1 MRSLVIYYTKSGNT
15 GLVAHIIKRELKA
28 HIKEITDYTN
38 ERTVLDYLFTS
49 LIDSASINPRKINVD
64 YYETIFIGSPVWFG
78 SLTPAI
84 KKIIDN
90 IDFKNIGV
98 NIGKVFKSDYIGTYA
113 KGELCLA
120 FAVLAFAAIG
130 LMKSLPKHEYTDIEH
145 GSSDWATG
153 GEQYQI
159 LSPKKGIILA
169 EKNYLPVD
177 KRGNVNVLVVGRF
190 WFW

>member
-1 MRSLVIYYTKSGNT
+1 MYKIKHALKKGKPVF
-15 GLVAHIIKRELKA
+15 IITIILWV
-28 HIKEITDYTN
+28 
-38 ERTVLDYLFTS
+38 VLSIVLIAPGSVS
-49 LIDSASINPRKINVD
+49 LIDSKITG
-64 YYETIFIGSPVWFG
+64 ESFLELF
-78 SLTPAI
+78 
-84 KKIIDN
+84 
-90 IDFKNIGV
+90 FKNLSDIGG
-98 NIGKVFKSDYIGTYA
+98 NLGKAFKTEYISTFGR
-113 KGELCLA
+113 GELYLTVA
-120 FAVLAFAAIG
+120 LFFFAAVG